1 MAVVAEVTAA
11 ALEAEV
17 LVAVSAV
24 VAVAVAVPRQV
35 GKTKNINNILIKVS
49 IMKKNH
55 LILIGIAVVAIVI
68 FGWVKSTYNGMVG
81 VEEEATTALA
91 NVQSAYQRRAD
102 LIPNLVEVVKG
113 YAAHEKETFESVVN
127 ARAKATS
134 ITLDADNIEEFQKAQ
149 GELSS
154 ALGRLIAVG
163 EAYPELKANEN
174 FRELQVQLEGTENRI
189 NEERNKANLKI
200 QDYNIAIRRFPS
212 NMLAGM
218 FGFEKMNKFEAEAG
232 AEKAP
237 QVKF

>member
-1 MAVVAEVTAA
+1 
-11 ALEAEV
+11 
-17 LVAVSAV
+17 
-24 VAVAVAVPRQV
+24 
-35 GKTKNINNILIKVS
+35 
-49 IMKKNH
+49 MKKNH